1 MPNEFRF
8 TADEKKSDT
17 VFQLEDG
24 SILMLEYESN
34 NRFKENHL
42 KYMRYGHR
50 ILQRYFQR
58 ENNIKKIY
66 LVVVYTS
73 DVTKVLDSLDAGSFR
88 ISSNPVLLSEYNG
101 DAIMENIKGKIR
113 DNVELNLEELYKLSF
128 VPLMYS
134 AKGRNE
140 LTHETVEL
148 AKCIKDEHIQ
158 LQVIAGI
165 LTSTDK
171 FIDNNYA
178 IKVREWLKMTKVGRL
193 FEEGKQEAVAA
204 AVKEAVTKVKK
215 DKLLN

>member
-1 MPNEFRF
+1 
-8 TADEKKSDT
+8 
-17 VFQLEDG
+17 
-24 SILMLEYESN
+24 
-34 NRFKENHL
+34 
-42 KYMRYGHR
+42 MRYGHR

-58 ENNIKKIY
+58 KNNIKKIH

-73 DVTKVLDSLDAGSFR
+73 DVTKDSLDTGSFR

-113 DNVELNLEELYKLSF
+113 GNVELNLEELYKLSF
-128 VPLMYS
+128 VPLINS

-140 LTHETVEL
+140 LTQETVEL

-193 FEEGKQEAVAA
+193 FEEGKQEAV
-204 AVKEAVTKVKK
+204 TKVKK

>member
-1 MPNEFRF
+1 
-8 TADEKKSDT
+8 
-17 VFQLEDG
+17 
-24 SILMLEYESN
+24 
-34 NRFKENHL
+34 
-42 KYMRYGHR
+42 MRYGHR

-58 ENNIKKIY
+58 KNNIKKIH

-73 DVTKVLDSLDAGSFR
+73 DVTKDSLDTGSFR
-88 ISSNPVLLSEYNG
+88 ISTNPVLLSEYNG
-101 DAIMENIKGKIR
+101 DAMGKIR
-113 DNVELNLEELYKLSF
+113 DNVELNLVELYKLSF
-128 VPLMYS
+128 VPLMNS

-140 LTHETVEL
+140 LTQETVEL

-204 AVKEAVTKVKK
+204 AVKESVTKVKK

>member
-1 MPNEFRF
+1 
-8 TADEKKSDT
+8 
-17 VFQLEDG
+17 
-24 SILMLEYESN
+24 
-34 NRFKENHL
+34 
-42 KYMRYGHR
+42 MRYGHR